1 MSEMEKRC
9 LLGLDVGDVRIGV
22 AISRSGVIAEPL
34 VTIERIGRR
43 QTLNA
48 LEELVMANS
57 VGQCVVGL
65 PSLESGIEGEQ
76 AEKTRAFCR
85 SLSRRIPALKIA
97 FFDERYTS
105 SRARDI
111 AGDRVQGADN
121 KGLIDR
127 IAAAVILQD
136 YLDHQENTTEDK
148 K

>member
-1 MSEMEKRC
+1 MSEFRKGC

-48 LEELVMANS
+48 IEELVKTNS
-57 VGQCVVGL
+57 VDQCVVGL
-65 PSLESGIEGEQ
+65 PSLESGVEGEQ
-76 AEKTRAFCR
+76 VEKTRAFIR
-85 SLSRRIPALKIA
+85 SLSRRIPQLKIE
-97 FFDERYTS
+97 FYDERYTS

-136 YLDHQENTTEDK
+136 YLDYQENTTEEK